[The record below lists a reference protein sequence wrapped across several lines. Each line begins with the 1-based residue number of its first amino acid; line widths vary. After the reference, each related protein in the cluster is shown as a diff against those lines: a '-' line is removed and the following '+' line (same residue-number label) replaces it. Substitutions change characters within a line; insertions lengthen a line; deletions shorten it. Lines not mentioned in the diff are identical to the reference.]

1 MVIMNKKTENIK
13 LLMVDDEEEFLVS
26 SSQALGRRGFDVDIA
41 PNGVTA
47 LEKMERGNYDA
58 VVLDVRMPDIDG
70 IEVFQ
75 EIRQKHPDIPVMLL
89 TGYGSLTDAFQT
101 SKDGVADYLFKPI
114 EIDELADRIRRVV
127 VRATSRKAKE
137 PRPGRDAFPAET
149 VNVML
154 VDDEIH
160 FLDSMKKVLQR
171 RNMDVTTAESGRDA
185 LDLLTRRAV
194 DVVVLDL
201 KMPGMDGMEVLRR
214 IKTGFPHIEVI
225 ILTGHPS
232 VETALEVIDLGANEY
247 LKKPPEIDDLVRTI
261 RKLYEERQR
270 AILERQHKLIR
281 EIRRRFPD

>member
-1 MVIMNKKTENIK
+1 MNKKTENIK

-47 LEKMERGNYDA
+47 LDKMERGNYDA

-70 IEVFQ
+70 IEVFK
-75 EIRQKHPDIPVMLL
+75 EIRQKHPDVPVMLL

-127 VRATSRKAKE
+127 VRSTSHKAKE
-137 PRPGRDAFPAET
+137 PRPGRDALPAET
-149 VNVML
+149 VNIML
-154 VDDEIH
+154 VDDEVH

-185 LDLLTRRAV
+185 LDLLTRRPV

-270 AILERQHKLIR
+270 AILERQNKLIE